1 MIVENYQRPL
11 RRFFYLKKGRRLLSM
26 AKKQNDD
33 DSKQALDI
41 ESIFKKVVMLEIIFY
56 GCFCR

>member
-1 MIVENYQRPL
+1 
-11 RRFFYLKKGRRLLSM
+11 M